1 MHCSQSNGKHGRGV
15 CVWRHGAITRNVSVF
30 STKVHLEG
38 QENQA
43 SKRRQHTCFQCK
55 KAGHIKVIYPL
66 LNNDKFKKKKKARC
80 ATWDDIDN
88 ETKNEVINKKTFWL
102 WWFLWSWRWWLA
114 LFWRTIECFQE
125 LHDAMASLCTK
136 NIELKRKLAIW
147 QMNPLKVKKTK
158 QNWRLRIWKMK
169 MKS

>member
-1 MHCSQSNGKHGRGV
+1 MLRKYQNKKRRHCSQSNGKHGRGV

-88 ETKNEVINKKTFWL
+88 ETKNEVINKKKN
-102 WWFLWSWRWWLA
+102 FLIMMVLVILTMMTCPLLKNYRMLSRITWRYGLT
-114 LFWRTIECFQE
+114 LY
-125 LHDAMASLCTK
+125 
-136 NIELKRKLAIW
+136 
-147 QMNPLKVKKTK
+147 KKH
-158 QNWRLRIWKMK
+158 WA
-169 MKS
+169 